1 MVTMIHATPEQTNM
15 ILRGYKNKNHM
26 KNYKKNIVKGS
37 PEITLYPSRQWKKY
51 TENQQD
57 KYHTSMKNNNGFDK
71 KNKNIVYNE
80 RTQYQ
85 IVRSK
90 FEEFY
95 KRDMSPEDFNEKV
108 DKYYSEMNST
118 ESQNIKSAYAKFC
131 NIGHIKSGIKYKQI
145 RNKYDEKKKIKSI
158 KKDKRDYRESVINR
172 LEDKIYDD
180 LNMKEKMNHTKALKR
195 IDMIKSVLMKSGYSS
210 VEQYINSDSDKDIV
224 F

>member
-1 MVTMIHATPEQTNM
+1 MVMIHATPQQTNT
-15 ILRGYKNKNHM
+15 ILRGYKKKNHM
-26 KNYKKNIVKGS
+26 KNHNKNIVKGS

-51 TENQQD
+51 SENQQE

-85 IVRSK
+85 ILRSK

-95 KRDMSPEDFNEKV
+95 KRDMTPEDFNEKV

-118 ESQNIKSAYAKFC
+118 ESQNIKS
-131 NIGHIKSGIKYKQI
+131 GIKYKEI
-145 RNKYDEKKKIKSI
+145 RNKYDEKTKIKSI
-158 KKDKRDYRESVINR
+158 KKEKRDYRESVINR

-180 LNMKEKMNHTKALKR
+180 LKMKEKMNHTKALIR
-195 IDMIKSVLMKSGYSS
+195 IDMIKNILIKSGYSS
-210 VEQYINSDSDKDIV
+210 VNHYINSGNDKDIV

>member
-1 MVTMIHATPEQTNM
+1 MVTIHATPQQTNT
-15 ILRGYKNKNHM
+15 ILRGYKQKNHM
-26 KNYKKNIVKGS
+26 KNRKKNIIKGY

-71 KNKNIVYNE
+71 KKKNIVYNE

-85 IVRSK
+85 ILRSK

-95 KRDMSPEDFNEKV
+95 KRDMTPEDFNEKV

-118 ESQNIKSAYAKFC
+118 ESQNIKSAYSKFC
-131 NIGHIKSGIKYKQI
+131 HNGNIKSGIKYKEI
-145 RNKYDEKKKIKSI
+145 RNKYDEKTKIKSI
-158 KKDKRDYRESVINR
+158 KKEKRDYREGVVNR

-180 LNMKEKMNHTKALKR
+180 LNMNEKMNHTKALKR
-195 IDMIKSVLMKSGYSS
+195 IDIIKNVLMKSGYSS
-210 VEQYINSDSDKDIV
+210 VNHYINSDSDKDIV